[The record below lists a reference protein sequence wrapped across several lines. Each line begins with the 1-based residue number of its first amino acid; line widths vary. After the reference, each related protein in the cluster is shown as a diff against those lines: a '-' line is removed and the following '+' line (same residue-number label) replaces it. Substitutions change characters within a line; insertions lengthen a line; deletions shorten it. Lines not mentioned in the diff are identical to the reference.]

1 VFQLVSAPHRH
12 PPLPT
17 PSRLSPNNNRLTTTH
32 TLFQQ
37 SSTATRCIASFSTSI
52 EEAQTKDLEEDITTE
67 QQQQKHQ
74 QQSITLDP
82 APLPKHIGAEAS
94 NINVNTTGAFYQLPM
109 VAPGKEIMESAFKR
123 ASRVPAN
130 NKLKNEAQKA
140 KNKAARQLD
149 TLTKELCVPLTS
161 YIKGFPA
168 PHRLHPFERALME
181 LTLQPGVYEKVLRN
195 VDAVRRSTLE
205 VGKAYATR
213 ASRAANK
220 REAIALQEEGFA
232 RMETVFSKGSDA
244 VDRLKEV
251 ARNLRKLPVVRPELP
266 TMALVGA
273 PNVGKSSLV
282 QLLSTGLPDIQD
294 YPFTTRSIKMGHFYV
309 NGRRH
314 QVTDTPGLLNRPDDD
329 RNAMERLTL
338 ASLEYLPTAVLFVTD
353 LTGHCGTSP
362 ADQWRIRGEL
372 KGRFEGKSW
381 VDVFSKAD
389 LLTDVFEQAAE
400 LAITTTW
407 KKGNGNR
414 NEREVCSAV
423 EYAAML
429 EGEAHKVSSLTGDGI
444 DELKVAM
451 IEAIKPIAAHI
462 QGDGD
467 DVKEE
472 EEE

>member
-1 VFQLVSAPHRH
+1 
-12 PPLPT
+12 
-17 PSRLSPNNNRLTTTH
+17 
-32 TLFQQ
+32 
-37 SSTATRCIASFSTSI
+37 
-52 EEAQTKDLEEDITTE
+52 
-67 QQQQKHQ
+67 
-74 QQSITLDP
+74 
-82 APLPKHIGAEAS
+82 
-94 NINVNTTGAFYQLPM
+94 
-109 VAPGKEIMESAFKR
+109 MESAFKR

-213 ASRAANK
+213 ASRAASK

-232 RMETVFSKGSDA
+232 RMETVFSKGTDA

-251 ARNLRKLPVVRPELP
+251 ARNLRKLPVVQPELP

-282 QLLSTGLPDIQD
+282 QLLSTGLPEIRD

-329 RNAMERLTL
+329 RNGMERLTL

-353 LTGHCGTSP
+353 LTGHCGTSL
-362 ADQWRIRGEL
+362 ADQWKIRGEL
-372 KGRFEGKSW
+372 KGRFEGKPW

-389 LLTDVFEQAAE
+389 LLTDMFEQAAE
-400 LAITTTW
+400 LATSSTSAW
-407 KKGNGNR
+407 KNDMVG
-414 NEREVCSAV
+414 SAV

-451 IEAIKPIAAHI
+451 IEAIKPVAARI
-462 QGDGD
+462 Q
-467 DVKEE
+467 DVDVEE
-472 EEE
+472 EE